1 MDEIRDPQKPE
12 AKEFEKLENPIQ
24 ISKWLLGKL
33 AYSFEYGDEL
43 RKTQNDFK
51 LIKALKTQELVTTVG
66 TSTTETQNAESRGIN
81 RKID

>member
-12 AKEFEKLENPIQ
+12 TKEFEKLENPIQ
-24 ISKWLLGKL
+24 TSEWLLGKL

-51 LIKALKTQELVTTVG
+51 LIKALKTQEPFTTVG
-66 TSTTETQNAESRGIN
+66 TSTTETQNTESRGIN